1 MNLIEVQD
9 KLRAMPMQALQQYAD
24 GSNPEVPPYIALG
37 VIQEKQ
43 AMQQRM
49 GMQQGAAQG
58 EQPTVKEKVEQSAG
72 LMGLMQGKQQQAA
85 QQQADAASRA
95 PGPVPGNV
103 SAAAPQSA
111 PTAMRRGGL
120 IGLPSNLNLASG
132 GIVAFQEGGPTMAE
146 RLSDPKIRQLLER
159 LRKAGVPEDRI
170 AQAIA
175 QQLKAPET
183 DEQSRQRE
191 APRID
196 DGLPPGSADIP
207 IESIDPAVRAL
218 IESARVS
225 ETYPDESSR
234 GSAAGSQAGPTP
246 PAPPAAPTSPPPVAG
261 QTRSLTDPA
270 PAPAAAPEKGL
281 PALNMPKPAAPAQE
295 MMMKLLNEKPEAMSM
310 KDFLAQQTDI
320 REAAGTNKTYGQKT
334 SEGIDALQKQYEENR
349 PTEMQDNIRMFSRA
363 ARSKNG
369 SGLAP
374 AYLQGIDER
383 RAADQNMS
391 RGLLNARAS
400 LESGERAEAVDRE
413 GTLSTGFGNAQK
425 RFSDE
430 KQNRLT
436 NVTAAS
442 GQEVDQARAEL
453 SARVQMYGSD
463 RTYEAAMMQLNSANT
478 RADAA
483 EKKAVISALKIQ
495 IESAAKE
502 LKEIKPYVTDPEQQ
516 KRRADLQ
523 KQIDG
528 YRRAL
533 DEEAGVET
541 PGTVLQFDKNGNP
554 IN

>member
-9 KLRAMPMQALQQYAD
+9 KLRAMPIQALQQYAN

-85 QQQADAASRA
+85 QQQASASARA
-95 PGPVPGNV
+95 PGPVPSNV
-103 SAAAPQSA
+103 RPAENQPE

-132 GIVAFQEGGPTMAE
+132 GIVAFQKGGPTMAE
-146 RLSDPKIRQLLER
+146 RLSDPKIRQLLEQ

-183 DEQSRQRE
+183 DEQFRQSE
-191 APRID
+191 AARID
-196 DGLPPGSADIP
+196 DGNRSPRSADIP
-207 IESIDPAVRAL
+207 LESIDPAVRSL

-234 GSAAGSQAGPTP
+234 GSAAAFTGEGPG
-246 PAPPAAPTSPPPVAG
+246 APKRPPVDG
-261 QTRSLTDPA
+261 QTRSMTAPA
-270 PAPAAAPEKGL
+270 PAPVAAPPKGL
-281 PALNMPKPAAPAQE
+281 PALNTPKPAAPAQK
-295 MMMKLLNEKPEAMSM
+295 MMMDLLGEKPKEMSM
-310 KDFLAQQTDI
+310 KDFLAQQTKI
-320 REAAGTNKTYGQKT
+320 REAAGTNKTYGKKT

-363 ARSKNG
+363 AQSKNG
-369 SGLAP
+369 SGFAP

-391 RGLLNARAS
+391 RGLLNARAG
-400 LESGERAEAVDRE
+400 LESGERTENLARE
-413 GTLSTGFGNAQK
+413 NALGTGFGNAQK

-442 GQEVDQARAEL
+442 GQEVDQARSEL
-453 SARVQMYGSD
+453 SARVQMYGAD
-463 RTYEAAMMQLNSANT
+463 RSYEAAMMQLNSANT

-483 EKKAVISALKIQ
+483 EKKAVIAALKIQ
-495 IESAAKE
+495 VESAAKE
-502 LKEIKPYVTDPEQQ
+502 LKEIPSYVSDPDMK

-533 DEEAGVET
+533 DEAAGVKISDD
-541 PGTVLQFDKNGNP
+541 TVLDFDADGNP
-554 IN
+554 IK

>member
-95 PGPVPGNV
+95 PGPVPDNV

-132 GIVAFQEGGPTMAE
+132 GIVAFQKGGPTMAE
-146 RLSDPKIRQLLER
+146 QLSDPKIRQLLEQ
-159 LRKAGVPEDRI
+159 LRKAGLPEDRI
-170 AQAIA
+170 AQVIA
-175 QQLKAPET
+175 QQLKTPET
-183 DEQSRQRE
+183 DEQFRQSE
-191 APRID
+191 AARID
-196 DGLPPGSADIP
+196 DGNRSPRSADIP
-207 IESIDPAVRAL
+207 IESIDPAVRSL

-225 ETYPDESSR
+225 ETYPDESSK
-234 GSAAGSQAGPTP
+234 GSAAAP
-246 PAPPAAPTSPPPVAG
+246 PAPPAAPTPPP
-261 QTRSLTDPA
+261 
-270 PAPAAAPEKGL
+270 PAAGSQTPPISAPQKGL
-281 PALNMPKPAAPAQE
+281 PSLNMPKPAAPAQK
-295 MMMKLLNEKPEAMSM
+295 MMMDLLKDKPEAMSM
-310 KDFLAQQTDI
+310 EAFLAQQTKI
-320 REAAGTNKTYGQKT
+320 RKAAGTDTPYGEKT
-334 SEGIDALQKQYEENR
+334 SAGIDALQKQYEDNR

-391 RGLLNARAS
+391 RGLLNARAG
-400 LESGERAEAVDRE
+400 LESGERAEAVARE
-413 GTLSTGFGNAQK
+413 DTLSTGFGNTQK

-442 GQEVDQARAEL
+442 GQEVEQARSEL
-453 SARVQMYGSD
+453 SARVQMYGYD
-463 RTYEAAMMQLNSANT
+463 RSYEAAMMQLNSANT

-483 EKKAVISALKIQ
+483 EKKAVVAALKIQ
-495 IESAAKE
+495 VESAVKE
-502 LKEIKPYVTDPEQQ
+502 LKEIPPYVTDPQMQE
-516 KRRADLQ
+516 RRANLQ
-523 KQIDG
+523 AQIDG

-533 DEEAGVET
+533 DEEAGVKI
-541 PGTVLQFDKNGNP
+541 PGPADGGSTLPPGVTVKKLK
-554 IN
+554 

>member
-9 KLRAMPMQALQQYAD
+9 KLRAMPLQALQQYAN

-85 QQQADAASRA
+85 QQQASASARA
-95 PGPVPGNV
+95 PGPVPSNV
-103 SAAAPQSA
+103 RPAENQPE

-132 GIVAFQEGGPTMAE
+132 GIVAFQKGGPTMAE

-175 QQLKAPET
+175 QQLQTPET
-183 DEQSRQRE
+183 DEQYRQRE
-191 APRID
+191 AGRID
-196 DGLPPGSADIP
+196 DNLPPGSADIP
-207 IESIDPAVRAL
+207 LDSIDPAIRAL

-234 GSAAGSQAGPTP
+234 GSAAGSQAGPNP
-246 PAPPAAPTSPPPVAG
+246 PPPVADKK
-261 QTRSLTDPA
+261 RSMTLPVPVTA
-270 PAPAAAPEKGL
+270 PQKGL
-281 PALNMPKPAAPAQE
+281 PALNLPQPAAPAQK
-295 MMMKLLNEKPEAMSM
+295 MMMDLLNEKPKEMSM
-310 KDFLAQQTDI
+310 QDFLAQQAEI
-320 REAAGTNKTYGQKT
+320 RKAAGTDTPYGEKT
-334 SEGIDALQKQYEENR
+334 SAGIDALQKQYEENR

-391 RGLLNARAS
+391 RGLLNARAN
-400 LESGERAEAVDRE
+400 LESGERAEAVARE

-453 SARVQMYGSD
+453 NARVQMYGSD

-483 EKKAVISALKIQ
+483 EKKAVIAALKIQ
-495 IESAAKE
+495 VESAVKE
-502 LKEIKPYVTDPEQQ
+502 LKEIPPYVSDPQTK
-516 KRRADLQ
+516 KRRAELQ
-523 KQIDG
+523 AQIDG

-533 DEEAGVET
+533 DEEAGVKM
-541 PGTVLQFDKNGNP
+541 PGPADGGSKLPPGVTVKKLN
-554 IN
+554 

>member
-9 KLRAMPMQALQQYAD
+9 KLRAMPLQALQQYAN

-85 QQQADAASRA
+85 QQQASASARA
-95 PGPVPGNV
+95 PGPVPSNV
-103 SAAAPQSA
+103 RPAENQPE
-111 PTAMRRGGL
+111 PTTMRRGGL

-132 GIVAFQEGGPTMAE
+132 GIVAFQKGGPTMAE

-175 QQLKAPET
+175 QQLQTPET
-183 DEQSRQRE
+183 DEQYRQRE
-191 APRID
+191 AARID

-207 IESIDPAVRAL
+207 LDSIDPAIRAL

-234 GSAAGSQAGPTP
+234 GSAAGSQAGPTS
-246 PAPPAAPTSPPPVAG
+246 PAPVAG
-261 QTRSLTDPA
+261 QKRSMTPPVPVTA
-270 PAPAAAPEKGL
+270 PQKGL
-281 PALNMPKPAAPAQE
+281 PALNMPKSAAPAQK
-295 MMMKLLNEKPEAMSM
+295 MMMDLLNEKPKEMSM
-310 KDFLAQQTDI
+310 QDFLAQQAEI
-320 REAAGTNKTYGQKT
+320 RKAAGTDTPYGEKT
-334 SEGIDALQKQYEENR
+334 SAGIDALQRQYEENR

-391 RGLLNARAS
+391 RGLLNARAN
-400 LESGERAEAVDRE
+400 LESGERAEAVARE

-442 GQEVDQARAEL
+442 GQEVDQASAEL
-453 SARVQMYGSD
+453 NARVQMYGSD
-463 RTYEAAMMQLNSANT
+463 RTYEAAMMQLNSANA

-483 EKKAVISALKIQ
+483 EKRAVVAALKIQ
-495 IESAAKE
+495 IESAVKE
-502 LKEIKPYVTDPEQQ
+502 LKEIPPYVSDAATK
-516 KRRADLQ
+516 KRRAELQ
-523 KQIDG
+523 AQIDG

-533 DEEAGVET
+533 DEEAGVKT
-541 PGTVLQFDKNGNP
+541 PDDTVLQFDKNGNP
-554 IN
+554 IK